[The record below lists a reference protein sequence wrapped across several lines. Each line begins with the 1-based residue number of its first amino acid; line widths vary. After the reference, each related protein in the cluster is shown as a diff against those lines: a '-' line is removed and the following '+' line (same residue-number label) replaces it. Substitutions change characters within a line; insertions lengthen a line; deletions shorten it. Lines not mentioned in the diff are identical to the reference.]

1 MKNGVDEMQRTE
13 GLITNLGP
21 KSPVS
26 EAYRTLRTNL
36 EFMSPDQPL
45 KTIVFTSTGPGEGKS
60 TTTANTAISMA
71 QLGKKVLLVD
81 CDLRKPVQHKIF
93 ELSNMTGMTNILIE
107 HTGEI
112 EQYIQQTGVQNLEL
126 LPSGPIPPNPA
137 EILGSRRM
145 LELLQELSG
154 KYEVILLD
162 TPPLI
167 AVTDAAVLSVNAD
180 GVILV
185 VSVGQAERDMVL
197 KAKGL
202 LDKVNARVLGVVL
215 NRVQITKGHEYYY
228 YSKGESHAG

>member
-1 MKNGVDEMQRTE
+1 MQRTE

-71 QLGKKVLLVD
+71 QLGKKVLLID
-81 CDLRKPVQHKIF
+81 CDLRKPVQHKNF

-112 EQYIQQTGVQNLEL
+112 DQYIQQTGVQNLDL

-145 LELLQELSG
+145 SELLQEVGS
-154 KYEVILLD
+154 KYDVILLD

-185 VSVGQAERDMVL
+185 VSVGQAERDLVL

-228 YSKGESHAG
+228 YYSKGENHAG